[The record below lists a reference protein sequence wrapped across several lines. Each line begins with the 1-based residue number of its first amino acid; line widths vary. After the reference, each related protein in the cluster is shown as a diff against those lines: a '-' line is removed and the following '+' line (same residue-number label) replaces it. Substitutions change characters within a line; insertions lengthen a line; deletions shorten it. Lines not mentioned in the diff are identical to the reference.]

1 MCLKKTRR
9 KEMESAESS
18 VNVVGVLKVFTVLG
32 LMAVMTIGL
41 GVLTDN
47 MDLGILLRYYT
58 FTS

>member
-1 MCLKKTRR
+1 MKRTRR

-18 VNVVGVLKVFTVLG
+18 VNVVGVLKEFTVLG

>member
-41 GVLTDN
+41 SVLADT
-47 MDLGILLRYYT
+47 MDLGILLRYYS